1 MIRPTSEQL
10 ALLEGFEKTAF
21 AWCDAWNR
29 YEPLKRAGHAFL
41 RTFGAGWVHVC
52 TRNIL
57 HVYGLDHVTSLH
69 PERGVMIA
77 ANHRSFFDLYVIT
90 SVLLRKTDWV
100 QRMYFPVRANYWYE
114 RPDAILANGIMSA
127 WAMYPPVLRQ
137 AEKRA
142 FNQYVV
148 DYLSAVVDRPG
159 TVIGVHPE
167 GTRNKTDDPYT
178 LLPAQPGIGQII
190 RAARPVVLPVFI
202 LGLGNDLPKQVK
214 GNFDGR
220 GEPITV
226 VFGKPLDL
234 QRFYDQPMKLRTYMN
249 VSNHLRDELTKLGN
263 EERAIRAR
271 EGFPSKG
278 PPTRPY
284 AVA

>member
-1 MIRPTSEQL
+1 MIRPTSEQI

-29 YEPLKRAGHAFL
+29 FEPLKRAGHAFL

-57 HVYGLDHVTSLH
+57 HVYGLENLTTLR

-100 QRMYFPVRANYWYE
+100 KRMYFPVRANYWYE

-137 AEKRA
+137 GEKRA

-148 DYLSAVVDRPG
+148 DYLTAAVDRPG
-159 TVIGVHPE
+159 TVVGVHPE
-167 GTRNKTDDPYT
+167 GTRNKSDDPYT

-190 RAARPVVLPVFI
+190 RAARPVVLPAFI

-220 GEPITV
+220 GEPITI

-234 QRFYDQPMKLRTYMN
+234 QRFFDQPMKLRTYMN
-249 VSNHLRDELTKLGN
+249 VSNFLRDELTKLGA

-271 EGFPSKG
+271 EGFPDKS
-278 PPTRPY
+278 PATSAH